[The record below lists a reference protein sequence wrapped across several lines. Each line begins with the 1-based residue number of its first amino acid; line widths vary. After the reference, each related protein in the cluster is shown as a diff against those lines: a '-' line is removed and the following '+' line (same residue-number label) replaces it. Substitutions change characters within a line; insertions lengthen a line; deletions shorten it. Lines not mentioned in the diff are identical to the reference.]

1 MLYKGLDKSTVDY
14 AAFDLEGIS
23 DKKSKNIPK
32 LLSLVEKDLET
43 MGYFHINS
51 AENKVISM
59 QTSVFRVNSMDCLDR
74 YVWTF
79 FPNLVVSVLT
89 CLF

>member
-1 MLYKGLDKSTVDY
+1 VLYKGLDKSTVDY

-32 LLSLVEKDLET
+32 LLSLVEKDLEA

-51 AENKVISM
+51 AEKKVISI
-59 QTSVFRVNSMDCLDR
+59 QSGVFRVNSMDCLDR
-74 YVWTF
+74 YV
-79 FPNLVVSVLT
+79 
-89 CLF
+89 

>member
-1 MLYKGLDKSTVDY
+1 MYKGLDKSTVDY

-32 LLSLVEKDLET
+32 LISLVEKDLDA

-51 AENKVISM
+51 ADNKVLSM
-59 QTSVFRVNSMDCLDR
+59 QTGAFRVNSMDCLDR
-74 YVWTF
+74 
-79 FPNLVVSVLT
+79 
-89 CLF
+89 